1 MGDRAAVSRRTILRP
16 RKLVEVAGVPVQILD
31 PEGFVHLQFRRSAG
45 CPICN
50 VHLQRN
56 IRRHDEIVAAG
67 IREVVV
73 FHSSAQELRRHV
85 VDLPF
90 AVVADPDKVLYA
102 SFGIRSSARGPARPA
117 RHGAGAGTDDSPAG
131 TRGSKARPPITT
143 RPGAGWGCPPLPDRL
158 RRSRRCLYARQPR
171 L

>member
-1 MGDRAAVSRRTILRP
+1 MGDRAAVGTGIILHP
-16 RKLVEVAGVPVQILD
+16 HKLVDISGVPVPTPN
-31 PEGFVHLQFRRSAG
+31 PEGFVHLQFRRFAG

-50 VHLQRN
+50 VHLQWI

-102 SFGIRSSARGPARPA
+102 EFGVWSFGAGPARPA
-117 RHGAGAGTDDSPAG
+117 RHGAGAGTDDSPVG
-131 TRGSKARPPITT
+131 DPRLE
-143 RPGAGWGCPPLPDRL
+143 GAG
-158 RRSRRCLYARQPR
+158 Q
-171 L
+171 